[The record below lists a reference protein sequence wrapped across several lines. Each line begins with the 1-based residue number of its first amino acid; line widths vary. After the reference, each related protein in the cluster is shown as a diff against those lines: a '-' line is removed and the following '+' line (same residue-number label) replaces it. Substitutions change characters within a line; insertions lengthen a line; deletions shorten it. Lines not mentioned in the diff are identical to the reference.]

1 SAVVLAAAATS
12 SVQAFWDN
20 GHQMVGE
27 IASQLLDPKDLAT
40 INSLLQDW
48 EEAYPN
54 TAEVTTA
61 TIWADLIKC
70 DSVSAT
76 YCPSAKKPSVKYTD
90 DWHYIDLPMNVNGT
104 DWNGLTSKDLD
115 KLIQA
120 SIDGRGLN
128 TLREIF
134 KTMAKTHSKWSAN
147 WVLRFFLHVFG
158 DIHQPLHATAGI
170 SEKFPGGDAGG
181 NFHAF
186 LAPCVSTNLHA
197 MWDSAA
203 GAYTNNWY
211 PDSVPGSPAR
221 VALAANATKLLSLYG
236 KDEDK
241 LNFAQYAS
249 LTKYSDFAAAITK
262 DKAIEKVFTESYDV
276 SRTVVYIGLDYTW
289 LGDKKDK
296 IACPSAE
303 YQAKV
308 VATIEPRM
316 VLAGRRMAVAL
327 AQFARQLRAQG
338 LAQ

>member
-1 SAVVLAAAATS
+1 
-12 SVQAFWDN
+12 
-20 GHQMVGE
+20 
-27 IASQLLDPKDLAT
+27 ASQLLDPKDLAT

-104 DWNGLTSKDLD
+104 DWNGLTSKDVD
-115 KLIQA
+115 KLIKA
-120 SIDGRGLN
+120 SLDGRGLN
-128 TLREIF
+128 TLVELF

-147 WVLRFFLHVFG
+147 WAVRYVLHVFS
-158 DIHQPLHATAGI
+158 DIHQPLHATGAI

-181 NFHAF
+181 NFYGF
-186 LAPCVSTNLHA
+186 VQPCSASNLHA
-197 MWDSAA
+197 MWDNVA
-203 GAYTNNWY
+203 GTYTSNWY

-241 LNFAQYAS
+241 LNYAQYS
-249 LTKYSDFAAAITK
+249 GLPFYSNFTAAVFK
-262 DKAIEKVFTESYDV
+262 DKAIEKIFTESYDI
-276 SRTVVYIGLDYTW
+276 SRSVVYVGLDYTW
-289 LGDKKDK
+289 TGEKKDK
-296 IACPSAE
+296 IPCPSAE

-308 VATIEPRM
+308 VATTEPRL
-316 VLAGRRMAVAL
+316 VLAGRRLAVVL
-327 AQFARQLRAQG
+327 KEFARQLRTQG